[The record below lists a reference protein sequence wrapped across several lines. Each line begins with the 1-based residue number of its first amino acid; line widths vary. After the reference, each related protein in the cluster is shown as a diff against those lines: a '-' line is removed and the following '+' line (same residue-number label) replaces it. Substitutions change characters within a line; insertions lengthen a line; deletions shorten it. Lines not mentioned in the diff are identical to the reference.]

1 MQQALSI
8 GARLASRERLAPSDL
23 ASALDAREKSHGYV
37 PYYPTFA
44 VDNMYPGTYYLQE
57 VNSSFERVYVRKSP
71 SAERKLGGP
80 LLADDALS
88 GGVSDMAIG
97 SDNVGLDFSSS
108 VTTHYTMPLK
118 GSSPNSPYL
127 SPRLKRSTTEVWAS
141 GRPNVKVVVTGVA
154 AALPGRDNDVFHPGV
169 DNIRRLINGDM
180 CITPIP
186 GDVKQEMLTKN
197 VNLLIKNKD
206 GSQVKKPV
214 QTEQENIQFCATL
227 GNFHL
232 TYYGVPESIAS
243 TMDRAVQIAV
253 AAGLEALKDARIVTG
268 EGENLSGWVLPEH
281 FQETTGVVYATSFP
295 ALDAAIGEVSK
306 YFETKTVRGAHI
318 PEIVAGLRTRLESAV
333 GTLSSDS
340 EKALK
345 AIEELANEAA
355 AALGPT
361 KDYEY
366 DRKFLFR
373 VLVLGNAQLAQ
384 IIKARGPNMQTNA
397 ACAGKYAYY

>member
-1 MQQALSI
+1 
-8 GARLASRERLAPSDL
+8 
-23 ASALDAREKSHGYV
+23 
-37 PYYPTFA
+37 
-44 VDNMYPGTYYLQE
+44 
-57 VNSSFERVYVRKSP
+57 
-71 SAERKLGGP
+71 
-80 LLADDALS
+80 
-88 GGVSDMAIG
+88 
-97 SDNVGLDFSSS
+97 
-108 VTTHYTMPLK
+108 
-118 GSSPNSPYL
+118 
-127 SPRLKRSTTEVWAS
+127 
-141 GRPNVKVVVTGVA
+141 
-154 AALPGRDNDVFHPGV
+154 
-169 DNIRRLINGDM
+169 
-180 CITPIP
+180 
-186 GDVKQEMLTKN
+186 
-197 VNLLIKNKD
+197 
-206 GSQVKKPV
+206 
-214 QTEQENIQFCATL
+214 
-227 GNFHL
+227 
-232 TYYGVPESIAS
+232 
-243 TMDRAVQIAV
+243 
-253 AAGLEALKDARIVTG
+253 
-268 EGENLSGWVLPEH
+268 VLPEH